1 MRESYLERSFV
12 VTCKN
17 RPPKNGRGCTG
28 LLAGGSC
35 RGICTRYA
43 IKTKWGQKKYEL
55 GLRFCS
61 YCRVWFDHDD
71 EYRICCICCGRR
83 VRHKRRDKQK

>member
-1 MRESYLERSFV
+1 MREPFLERSFI
-12 VTCKN
+12 VTCKSK
-17 RPPKNGRGCTG
+17 PPKNGKSCTG
-28 LLAGGSC
+28 LLAGGAC

-61 YCRVWFDHDD
+61 YCRVWFDDD
-71 EYRICCICCGRR
+71 CKICCICCKKR